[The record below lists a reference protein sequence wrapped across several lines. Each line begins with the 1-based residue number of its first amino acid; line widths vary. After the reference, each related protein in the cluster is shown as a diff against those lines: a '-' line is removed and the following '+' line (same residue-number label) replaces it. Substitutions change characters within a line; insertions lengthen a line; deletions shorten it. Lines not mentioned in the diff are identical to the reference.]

1 MQISTKQ
8 LVDTTRN
15 TILES
20 VTNDSQAVISLL
32 RKNGVQVSDN
42 IEPTQLFL
50 ILIKAIKD
58 SPVVR
63 KDYTNYLKTYV
74 NSFKNYVE
82 DGYKNVDNAADTTPK
97 TKKSYE
103 DTFFGKLF
111 PSEKISQYLD
121 TGLNLYQ
128 TNLLNQSQRAGE
140 ENALKLEQAKANTY
154 YAQGTVNV
162 GTGGGSGSGSGA
174 GAGKGKT
181 LTYVLIGLLV
191 VGAGV
196 GAYFYFKKK

>member
-20 VTNDSQAVISLL
+20 VTNDTQAVISLL
-32 RKNGVQVSDN
+32 RKNGIQVPDDAQ
-42 IEPTQLFL
+42 PTQVFI

-58 SPVVR
+58 SATVR

-74 NSFKNYVE
+74 DSFKNYVE
-82 DGYKNVDNAADTTPK
+82 SYKNTVETPAATT
-97 TKKSYE
+97 TKKSYQ
-103 DTFFGKLF
+103 DTFFGGLF
-111 PSEKISQYLD
+111 PPEKLSQLLD
-121 TGLNLYQ
+121 TGINLYT
-128 TNLLNQSQRAGE
+128 TNLNNQSQRASE
-140 ENALKLEQAKANTY
+140 EAALKLEQAKANTY
-154 YAQGTVNV
+154 YAQGMANV
-162 GTGGGSGSGSGA
+162 GTGNTGA
-174 GAGKGKT
+174 GAVTTGGKSKT
-181 LTYVLIGLLV
+181 LTYVLVGLLL

>member
-20 VTNDSQAVISLL
+20 VTNDTQAVISLL
-32 RKNGVQVSDN
+32 RKNGIQVPEDAQ
-42 IEPTQLFL
+42 PTQVFI

-58 SPVVR
+58 SATVR
-63 KDYTNYLKTYV
+63 KDYTNYLKSYV
-74 NSFKNYVE
+74 DSFKNYV
-82 DGYKNVDNAADTTPK
+82 DNLNADAAAGAATT
-97 TKKSYE
+97 TKKSYQ
-103 DTFFGKLF
+103 DTFFGGLF
-111 PSEKISQYLD
+111 PPDKLAQYLD
-121 TGLNLYQ
+121 TGINLYT
-128 TNLLNQSQRAGE
+128 TNLANQSQRQSE

-154 YAQGTVNV
+154 YAQGMVNV
-162 GTGGGSGSGSGA
+162 GTGGGTTTRA
-174 GAGKGKT
+174 GAGGGSKKT
-181 LTYVLIGLLV
+181 LTYVLVGLLV

>member
-20 VTNDSQAVISLL
+20 VTNDTQSVISLL
-32 RKNGVQVSDN
+32 RKNGIQVPDDAQ
-42 IEPTQLFL
+42 PTQVFI

-82 DGYKNVDNAADTTPK
+82 SYNNADATAAA

-111 PSEKISQYLD
+111 PTDKISQLLD
-121 TGLNLYQ
+121 TGINLYT
-128 TNLLNQSQRAGE
+128 TNLTNQSQRQTE
-140 ENALKLEQAKANTY
+140 ENALKIEQAKANTY
-154 YAQGTVNV
+154 YAQGMANV
-162 GTGGGSGSGSGA
+162 GTGGSGAGAGAGA

-181 LTYVLIGLLV
+181 LTYVLVGVLV

-196 GAYFYFKKK
+196 GAYFYFRKK

>member
-20 VTNDSQAVISLL
+20 VTNDTQAVISLL
-32 RKNGVQVSDN
+32 RKNGIQVPDDAQ
-42 IEPTQLFL
+42 PTQVFI

-58 SPVVR
+58 SSTVR

-74 NSFKNYVE
+74 DSFKNYV
-82 DGYKNVDNAADTTPK
+82 DNINVDAATTATTT

-103 DTFFGKLF
+103 DTFFGGLF
-111 PSEKISQYLD
+111 PPEKLSQLLD
-121 TGLNLYQ
+121 TGINLYT
-128 TNLLNQSQRAGE
+128 TNLTNQSQRQSE

-154 YAQGTVNV
+154 YAQGTANV
-162 GTGGGSGSGSGA
+162 GTGGAGTGA
-174 GAGKGKT
+174 GAGGGKSKT
-181 LTYVLIGLLV
+181 LTYVLVGLLLA
-191 VGAGV
+191 GAGV

>member
-20 VTNDSQAVISLL
+20 VTNDTQSVISLL
-32 RKNGVQVSDN
+32 RKNGIQVPEDAQ
-42 IEPTQLFL
+42 PTQVFI

-82 DGYKNVDNAADTTPK
+82 SYNNADATAAAAT

-103 DTFFGKLF
+103 DTFFGKIF
-111 PSEKISQYLD
+111 PTDKISQLLD
-121 TGLNLYQ
+121 TGINLYT
-128 TNLLNQSQRAGE
+128 TNLTNQSQRQSE
-140 ENALKLEQAKANTY
+140 ENALKIEQAKANTY
-154 YAQGTVNV
+154 YAQGMANV
-162 GTGGGSGSGSGA
+162 GTGGGGTNYA
-174 GAGKGKT
+174 GGISRANKT
-181 LTYVLIGLLV
+181 NLTYILIGLLV

-196 GAYFYFKKK
+196 GAYFYFRKK

>member
-20 VTNDSQAVISLL
+20 VTNDTQAVISLL
-32 RKNGVQVSDN
+32 RKNGIQVPDDAH
-42 IEPTQLFL
+42 PTQVFI

-58 SPVVR
+58 SPTVR

-74 NSFKNYVE
+74 DSFKNYVE
-82 DGYKNVDNAADTTPK
+82 NLSADAVTETT

-103 DTFFGKLF
+103 DTFLGGLF
-111 PSEKISQYLD
+111 PPDKLSQLLD
-121 TGLNLYQ
+121 TGINLYT
-128 TNLLNQSQRAGE
+128 TNLSNQSQRASE
-140 ENALKLEQAKANTY
+140 EAALKLEQAKANTY
-154 YAQGTVNV
+154 YAQGMANV
-162 GTGGGSGSGSGA
+162 GTGGSGA
-174 GAGKGKT
+174 GSGNNVGGGNKT
-181 LTYVLIGLLV
+181 LTYVLVGLLV

>member
-8 LVDTTRN
+8 LVETTRN

-20 VTNDSQAVISLL
+20 VTNDTQAVISLL
-32 RKNGVQVSDN
+32 RKNGIQVPDN
-42 IEPTQLFL
+42 AQPTQVFI

-74 NSFKNYVE
+74 DSFKNYV
-82 DGYKNVDNAADTTPK
+82 DNINADAAATT
-97 TKKSYE
+97 TKKSYQ
-103 DTFFGKLF
+103 DTFFGGLF
-111 PSEKISQYLD
+111 PPEKLSQLLD
-121 TGLNLYQ
+121 TGINLYT
-128 TNLLNQSQRAGE
+128 TNLANQSQRQTE

-154 YAQGTVNV
+154 YAQGLANV
-162 GTGGGSGSGSGA
+162 GTGVGAGTGA
-174 GAGKGKT
+174 GAGRGGNKT
-181 LTYVLIGLLV
+181 LTYVLVGLLV

>member
-20 VTNDSQAVISLL
+20 VTNDTQAVISLL
-32 RKNGVQVSDN
+32 RKNGIQVPDDAQPN
-42 IEPTQLFL
+42 QVFI

-58 SPVVR
+58 SATVR

-74 NSFKNYVE
+74 DSFKNYVE
-82 DGYKNVDNAADTTPK
+82 NLNADATEAAATTT
-97 TKKSYE
+97 TKKSYQ
-103 DTFFGKLF
+103 DTFLGGLF
-111 PSEKISQYLD
+111 PPEKLSQLLD
-121 TGLNLYQ
+121 TGINLYT
-128 TNLLNQSQRAGE
+128 TNLNNQSQRASE
-140 ENALKLEQAKANTY
+140 EAALKLEQAKANTY
-154 YAQGTVNV
+154 YAQGMANV
-162 GTGGGSGSGSGA
+162 GTGTGVNNLPRSEGDKKA
-174 GAGKGKT
+174 
-181 LTYVLIGLLV
+181 LTYVLVGLLL

>member
-15 TILES
+15 TMLES
-20 VTNDSQAVISLL
+20 VTNDTQAVISLL
-32 RKNGVQVSDN
+32 RKNGIQVPDDAQ
-42 IEPTQLFL
+42 PTQVFL
-50 ILIKAIKD
+50 ILAKAIKD
-58 SPVVR
+58 SAIVR

-82 DGYKNVDNAADTTPK
+82 NYNSADATAGAAATT
-97 TKKSYE
+97 TKKSYQ
-103 DTFFGKLF
+103 DTFFGGLF
-111 PSEKISQYLD
+111 PPEKLSQMID
-121 TGLNLYQ
+121 TGINLYQ
-128 TNLLNQSQRAGE
+128 TNLANQSQRQSE

-154 YAQGTVNV
+154 YAQGMANI
-162 GTGGGSGSGSGA
+162 GTGGAGTGA
-174 GAGKGKT
+174 GAGGGKSKT
-181 LTYVLIGLLV
+181 LTYVLVGLLV

>member
-20 VTNDSQAVISLL
+20 VTNDTQAVISLL
-32 RKNGVQVSDN
+32 RKNGIQVPDDAQ
-42 IEPTQLFL
+42 PTQVFI

-74 NSFKNYVE
+74 DSFKNYV
-82 DGYKNVDNAADTTPK
+82 DNLNADASGAATTT
-97 TKKSYE
+97 TKKSYQ
-103 DTFFGKLF
+103 DTFFGGLF
-111 PSEKISQYLD
+111 PPD
-121 TGLNLYQ
+121 TGINLYT
-128 TNLLNQSQRAGE
+128 TNLTNQSQRQSE
-140 ENALKLEQAKANTY
+140 ENALKIEQAKANTY
-154 YAQGTVNV
+154 YAQGLANI
-162 GTGGGSGSGSGA
+162 GTGGGAVTGA
-174 GAGKGKT
+174 GRPKSNRT
-181 LTYVLIGLLV
+181 LTYVLVGLLV

-196 GAYFYFKKK
+196 GAYFYFRKK

>member
-20 VTNDSQAVISLL
+20 VTNDTQAVISLL
-32 RKNGVQVSDN
+32 RKNGIQVPDDAQ
-42 IEPTQLFL
+42 PTQVFI

-58 SPVVR
+58 SATVR

-74 NSFKNYVE
+74 DSFKNYVE
-82 DGYKNVDNAADTTPK
+82 SYKNTVETPAATT
-97 TKKSYE
+97 TKKSYQ
-103 DTFFGKLF
+103 DTFFGGLF
-111 PSEKISQYLD
+111 PPEKLAQYLD
-121 TGLNLYQ
+121 TGINLYT
-128 TNLLNQSQRAGE
+128 TNLANQSQRQSE

-154 YAQGTVNV
+154 YAQGMANI
-162 GTGGGSGSGSGA
+162 GTGGARTTGA
-174 GAGKGKT
+174 GAGGGSKKT
-181 LTYVLIGLLV
+181 LTYVLVGLLV

-196 GAYFYFKKK
+196 GAYFYFRKK

>member
-20 VTNDSQAVISLL
+20 VTNDTQAVISLL
-32 RKNGVQVSDN
+32 RKNGIQVPDDAQ
-42 IEPTQLFL
+42 PTQVFI

-74 NSFKNYVE
+74 DSFKNYV
-82 DGYKNVDNAADTTPK
+82 DNLNADASGAATTT
-97 TKKSYE
+97 TKKSYQ
-103 DTFFGKLF
+103 DTFFGGLF
-111 PSEKISQYLD
+111 PPDKLSQLLD
-121 TGLNLYQ
+121 TGINLYT
-128 TNLLNQSQRAGE
+128 TNLTNQSQRQSE
-140 ENALKLEQAKANTY
+140 ENALKIEQAKANTY
-154 YAQGTVNV
+154 YAQGLANI
-162 GTGGGSGSGSGA
+162 GTGGGAVTGA
-174 GAGKGKT
+174 GRPKSNRT
-181 LTYVLIGLLV
+181 LTYVLVGLLV

-196 GAYFYFKKK
+196 GAYFYFRKK

>member
-20 VTNDSQAVISLL
+20 VTNDTQSVISLL
-32 RKNGVQVSDN
+32 RKNGIQVPEDAQ
-42 IEPTQLFL
+42 PTQVFI

-82 DGYKNVDNAADTTPK
+82 SYNNADATAAATTT

-111 PSEKISQYLD
+111 PTEKISQLLD
-121 TGLNLYQ
+121 TGINLYT
-128 TNLLNQSQRAGE
+128 TNLTNQSQRQSE
-140 ENALKLEQAKANTY
+140 ENALKIEQAKANTY
-154 YAQGTVNV
+154 YAQGMANI
-162 GTGGGSGSGSGA
+162 GTGGEGTGA
-174 GAGKGKT
+174 GAPRGGNKT
-181 LTYVLIGLLV
+181 LTYVLVGLLV

-196 GAYFYFKKK
+196 GAYFYFRKK

>member
-20 VTNDSQAVISLL
+20 VTNDTQAVISLL
-32 RKNGVQVSDN
+32 RKNGIQVPDDAQPN
-42 IEPTQLFL
+42 QVFI

-58 SPVVR
+58 SATVR

-74 NSFKNYVE
+74 DSFKNYVE
-82 DGYKNVDNAADTTPK
+82 SYKNTVEETPAATT
-97 TKKSYE
+97 TKKSYA
-103 DTFFGKLF
+103 DTFFGGLF
-111 PSEKISQYLD
+111 PPEKISQLLD
-121 TGLNLYQ
+121 TGINLYT
-128 TNLLNQSQRAGE
+128 TNLNNQSQRASE
-140 ENALKLEQAKANTY
+140 EAALKLEQAKANTY
-154 YAQGTVNV
+154 YAQGMANV
-162 GTGGGSGSGSGA
+162 GTSSGA
-174 GAGKGKT
+174 GSGNNVGGGNKT
-181 LTYVLIGLLV
+181 LTYVLVGLLV

>member
-20 VTNDSQAVISLL
+20 VTNDTQAVISLL
-32 RKNGVQVSDN
+32 RKNGIQVPDDAQ
-42 IEPTQLFL
+42 PTQVFI

-74 NSFKNYVE
+74 DSFKNYV
-82 DGYKNVDNAADTTPK
+82 DNLNADAAGAATTT
-97 TKKSYE
+97 TKKSYQ
-103 DTFFGKLF
+103 DTFFGGLF
-111 PSEKISQYLD
+111 PPDKLSQLLD
-121 TGLNLYQ
+121 TGINLYT
-128 TNLLNQSQRAGE
+128 TNLTNQSQRQSE

-154 YAQGTVNV
+154 YAQGMANV
-162 GTGGGSGSGSGA
+162 GTGGSTVTGA
-174 GAGKGKT
+174 GAGRGGNKT
-181 LTYVLIGLLV
+181 LTYVLVGLLV

-196 GAYFYFKKK
+196 GAYFYFRKK

>member
-20 VTNDSQAVISLL
+20 VTNDTQAVISLL
-32 RKNGVQVSDN
+32 RKNGIQVPEDAQ
-42 IEPTQLFL
+42 PTQVFI

-58 SPVVR
+58 SATVR
-63 KDYTNYLKTYV
+63 KDYTNYLKSYV
-74 NSFKNYVE
+74 DSFKNYV
-82 DGYKNVDNAADTTPK
+82 DNLNVDAEGTGTT
-97 TKKSYE
+97 TKKSYK
-103 DTFFGKLF
+103 DTFFGLTFPPEKLA
-111 PSEKISQYLD
+111 QYLD
-121 TGLNLYQ
+121 TGINLYT
-128 TNLLNQSQRAGE
+128 TNLANQSQRQSE

-154 YAQGTVNV
+154 YAQGMANI
-162 GTGGGSGSGSGA
+162 GTGGGTGA
-174 GAGKGKT
+174 GAGAGGDSKKT
-181 LTYVLIGLLV
+181 LTYVLVGLLV

>member
-20 VTNDSQAVISLL
+20 VTNDTQSVISLL
-32 RKNGVQVSDN
+32 RKNGIQVPEDAQPSQVF
-42 IEPTQLFL
+42 I

-58 SPVVR
+58 SATVR

-74 NSFKNYVE
+74 DSFKNYVE
-82 DGYKNVDNAADTTPK
+82 NLSADAVTETT

-103 DTFFGKLF
+103 DTFLGGLF
-111 PSEKISQYLD
+111 PPEKLSQLLD
-121 TGLNLYQ
+121 TGINLYT
-128 TNLLNQSQRAGE
+128 TNLNNQSQRASE
-140 ENALKLEQAKANTY
+140 EAALKLEQAKANTY
-154 YAQGTVNV
+154 YAQGMANV
-162 GTGGGSGSGSGA
+162 GTGGGSGAGSGNNV
-174 GAGKGKT
+174 GGGNKT
-181 LTYVLIGLLV
+181 LTYVLVGLLV

>member
-20 VTNDSQAVISLL
+20 VTNDTQAVISLL
-32 RKNGVQVSDN
+32 RKNGIQVPEDAQ
-42 IEPTQLFL
+42 PTQVFI

-58 SPVVR
+58 SATVR

-74 NSFKNYVE
+74 DSFKNYV
-82 DGYKNVDNAADTTPK
+82 DNLNADAEGTGTT
-97 TKKSYE
+97 TKKSYQ
-103 DTFFGKLF
+103 DTFFGGIFPPEKLG
-111 PSEKISQYLD
+111 QYLD
-121 TGLNLYQ
+121 TGINLYT
-128 TNLLNQSQRAGE
+128 TNLANQSQRQSE

-154 YAQGTVNV
+154 YAQGMANI
-162 GTGGGSGSGSGA
+162 GTGGGTGA
-174 GAGKGKT
+174 GAGAGAGGGKGKT
-181 LTYVLIGLLV
+181 LTYVLVGLLV

-196 GAYFYFKKK
+196 GAYFYFRKK

>member
-20 VTNDSQAVISLL
+20 VTNDTQAVISLL
-32 RKNGVQVSDN
+32 RKNGIQVPDN
-42 IEPTQLFL
+42 AQPTQVFI

-74 NSFKNYVE
+74 DSFKNYV
-82 DGYKNVDNAADTTPK
+82 DNLNADAAGVATTT
-97 TKKSYE
+97 TKKSYQ
-103 DTFFGKLF
+103 DTFFGGLF
-111 PSEKISQYLD
+111 PPEKLSQLLD
-121 TGLNLYQ
+121 TGINLYT
-128 TNLLNQSQRAGE
+128 TNLTNQSQRQSE

-154 YAQGTVNV
+154 YAQGMATI
-162 GTGGGSGSGSGA
+162 GTGGGATTGA
-174 GAGKGKT
+174 GAGRSGKT
-181 LTYVLIGLLV
+181 LTYVLVGLLV

-196 GAYFYFKKK
+196 GAYFYFRKK

>member
-20 VTNDSQAVISLL
+20 VTNDTQAVISLL
-32 RKNGVQVSDN
+32 RKNGIQVPDDAQ
-42 IEPTQLFL
+42 PTQVFI

-74 NSFKNYVE
+74 DSFKNYV
-82 DGYKNVDNAADTTPK
+82 DNINADAAATT
-97 TKKSYE
+97 TKKSYQ
-103 DTFFGKLF
+103 DTFFGGLF
-111 PSEKISQYLD
+111 PPEKLSQLLD
-121 TGLNLYQ
+121 TGINLYT
-128 TNLLNQSQRAGE
+128 TNLTNQSQRQSE
-140 ENALKLEQAKANTY
+140 ENALKLEQAKANIY
-154 YAQGTVNV
+154 YAQGMANV
-162 GTGGGSGSGSGA
+162 GTGGSTVTGA
-174 GAGKGKT
+174 GAGRGGNKT
-181 LTYVLIGLLV
+181 LTYVLVGLLV

-196 GAYFYFKKK
+196 GAYFYFRKK

>member
-1 MQISTKQ
+1 MQISSKQ

-20 VTNDSQAVISLL
+20 VTNDTQAVISLL
-32 RKNGVQVSDN
+32 RKNGVQVPDN

-82 DGYKNVDNAADTTPK
+82 DSYKNVDSAAPTPP
-97 TKKSYE
+97 KKSYE
-103 DTFFGKLF
+103 DTFLGKLF
-111 PSEKISQYLD
+111 PTDKLSQFID

-128 TNLLNQSQRAGE
+128 TNLANQSQRQSE

-154 YAQGTVNV
+154 YAQGMANV
-162 GTGGGSGSGSGA
+162 GTGGAGTGA
-174 GAGKGKT
+174 GADGGKSKT
-181 LTYVLIGLLV
+181 LTYVLVGLLV

>member
-20 VTNDSQAVISLL
+20 VTNDTQAVISLL
-32 RKNGVQVSDN
+32 RKNGIQVPDDAQ
-42 IEPTQLFL
+42 PTQVFI

-74 NSFKNYVE
+74 DSFKNYV
-82 DGYKNVDNAADTTPK
+82 DNLNADAAGAATTT
-97 TKKSYE
+97 TKKSYQ
-103 DTFFGKLF
+103 DTFFGGLF
-111 PSEKISQYLD
+111 PPDKLSQLLD
-121 TGLNLYQ
+121 TGINLYT
-128 TNLLNQSQRAGE
+128 TNLTNQSQRQSE
-140 ENALKLEQAKANTY
+140 ENALKIEQAKANTY
-154 YAQGTVNV
+154 YAQGLANI
-162 GTGGGSGSGSGA
+162 GTGGGTVTGGGRPRSNR
-174 GAGKGKT
+174 T
-181 LTYVLIGLLV
+181 LTYVLVGLLV

-196 GAYFYFKKK
+196 GAYFYFRKK